1 MLDLLADPQ
10 ASYPIIHLAGTNG
23 KTSTARMISALVAAH
38 GLKPG
43 LFTSPHLQSVEE
55 RFAIGLDP
63 MSRVQFADAVTELAP
78 IVDFYEERSGDGV
91 TYFEITAALAL
102 SWFASQAVDVGVVET
117 GLGGR
122 LDATNAARS
131 NVAVITSIGI
141 EHVDY
146 LGGTVEAIAGE
157 KLAILDEGTALV
169 TGSLP
174 PQVEEMARVRTRQQE
189 ARLFRVDRDFRV
201 TGATRAVGGWLIDL
215 EGIHE
220 SYPGLHLRLHGRHQI
235 GNFALAVASVEA
247 LLGRSLDPDA
257 VREAAAAVTAPGRME
272 IVAHD
277 PVVML
282 DGAHNPH
289 GSAALGA
296 ALEEEFPTTRW
307 RLVLGVMRD
316 KDLAG
321 MLAPLEGR
329 IVGVESVAAD
339 IDRAAP
345 PEGIADVAR
354 RSLGVPARAHPSVE
368 AALAAA
374 RESGDPILVAGSLY
388 LVGEVRSLLD
398 LT

>member
-1 MLDLLADPQ
+1 VLDLLADPQ

-146 LGGTVEAIAGE
+146 LGDTVEAIAGE
-157 KLAILDEGTALV
+157 KLAILDEGTVLV

-174 PQVEEMARVRTRQQE
+174 PPVEEMAE
-189 ARLFRVDRDFRV
+189 ARAEQQRAGWFRSGRDFRV
-201 TGATRAVGGWLIDL
+201 SAAAQAVGGWLIDL
-215 EGIHE
+215 EGIHDT
-220 SYPGLHLRLHGRHQI
+220 YHGLHLRLHGRHQI
-235 GNFALAVASVEA
+235 GNFALAVAAVES
-247 LLGRSLDPDA
+247 LLGRSLEPDA
-257 VREAAAAVTAPGRME
+257 VREAAAAVTSPGRME
-272 IVAHD
+272 IVGHD
-277 PVVML
+277 PVFML

-296 ALEEEFPTTRW
+296 ALDEEFPTTRW
-307 RLVLGVMRD
+307 RLVLGVMKD
-316 KDLAG
+316 KDLPG
-321 MLAPLEGR
+321 MLAPLDGR
-329 IVGVESVAAD
+329 VLGVEAAAAD
-339 IDRAAP
+339 VDGAAP
-345 PEGIADVAR
+345 PEAIADVAHDA
-354 RSLGVPARAHPSVE
+354 LGVPARFHGSVE

-388 LVGEVRSLLD
+388 LVGEVRRLLD